1 MRMRKV
7 LVAAH
12 GHCFDGLAS
21 AVAFTHL
28 RSSLDPRPVQFR
40 YRSCGYGPNMQTV
53 PETWLSCDENA
64 IVDFRYTPSDRVTW
78 YFDHHVTAFASDAE
92 REAAHAEGR
101 RCFFDP
107 AYGSCTK
114 LIADVGRARFGV
126 DFDAFAELVD
136 WADKIDTARFAS
148 AAEAIDRNDPVMQ
161 LGAVIEQHGNVELYA
176 MLVPLLLAR
185 PPAEVGRDSAVQALW
200 APLAQ
205 AHRTCLTR
213 MQARAE
219 RRGEVV
225 FVDLNEAVLETS
237 GKFLAYALFPE
248 ARYSVSLVR
257 MKQHFKVSVGYNPWC
272 GRPRGHDIAALCR
285 RYGGGGHPVVGA
297 VSLAIDDLAGAQR
310 VASELV
316 AELNR

>member
-28 RSSLDPRPVQFR
+28 RSHLDPRPVQFR
-40 YRSCGYGPNMQTV
+40 YRSCGYGPTMQTV

-92 REAAHAEGR
+92 RETAHAEGR

-126 DFDAFAELVD
+126 GFDAFAELVD

-148 AAEAIDRNDPVMQ
+148 AAEAIDRTDPVMQ
-161 LGAVIEQHGNVELYA
+161 LGAVIEQHGNVELYS
-176 MLVPLLLAR
+176 MLVPLLLER
-185 PPAEVGRDSAVQALW
+185 PPAEVGRDGAVQALW

-205 AHRTCLTR
+205 AHRACLAR

-237 GKFLAYALFPE
+237 GKFLAYSLVPD

-272 GRPRGHDIAALCR
+272 GRARAHDIAALCR
-285 RYGGGGHPVVGA
+285 RYGGGGHAVVGA
-297 VSLAIDDLAGAQR
+297 VSVAIDDLAGAQR
-310 VASELV
+310 IASELV
-316 AELNR
+316 SELNR